1 MDLIISIIKTL
12 SNLVWATPSSVPFMV
27 VLLVGTGIFI
37 SFRLGWP
44 QIKHFV
50 HAIGVTSGRYDN
62 PADAGDISHFQAL
75 SAALSATV
83 GIGNIAGVATA
94 IHYGGPGALFW
105 MWVTGILGTSLK
117 YAECTLSMN
126 YRNINPDGSASGGPM
141 YYIEK
146 GLKLKPLAI
155 FFAIAAVLCSFGTGN
170 GIQAFTVADQ
180 LNSDFAL
187 PVWITGLGLAV
198 LVGMVI
204 IGGIK
209 RIGRVASILAPGMA
223 IIYVIGSVTI
233 LIGNIDKVPGTFAL
247 IFRSAFTPMSFL
259 GGFAGILFVKT
270 MIWGVKRGL
279 FSNEAGQGSA
289 AIAHAAAKTK
299 YPVREGT
306 VAMLGPYIDTLLI
319 CSLTGLVI
327 ITTGVFNRKMTET
340 RDFDHFNFD
349 FVTAPTSYN
358 DYFKNSEI
366 PRYNKEHTDN
376 QFTMP
381 DFDGTVDVVNGRV
394 ISINPSITPHFPYEL
409 NGDTLYT
416 LGLVRNHGF
425 VEDFTILADGAPF
438 TGTIKID
445 SKSSAGGE
453 SVSIVSGGSGIL
465 TVEGGIY
472 QNGSPLTAWG
482 FKEGLMFLGGWGNY
496 IITIAV
502 FLFAVSTM
510 ISWSYYGDRAIQY
523 LLGNRAIMPYRYV
536 YCIVLFIGA
545 TSKLEDIWGFGD
557 VALGLMAIP
566 NLIAILLLSN
576 VTRKMTLE
584 YFSHKQVPYKQKVK
598 SG

>member
-1 MDLIISIIKTL
+1 LDFIIDLIGKASNII
-12 SNLVWATPSSVPFMV
+12 WATPSSVPFMV

-37 SFRLGWP
+37 TFRLGWP
-44 QIKHFV
+44 QIRYFA
-50 HAIGVTSGRYDN
+50 HALGVTSGRYDN
-62 PADAGDISHFQAL
+62 PADAGDITHFQAL

-117 YAECTLSMN
+117 YAECTLSMR

-146 GLKLKPLAI
+146 ALGLKPLAI
-155 FFAIAAVLCSFGTGN
+155 FFAAAAVLCSFGSGN

-180 LNSDFAL
+180 LNSDFAI

-198 LVGMVI
+198 LVGLVI

-209 RIGRVASILAPGMA
+209 RIGKVAAILAPGMA
-223 IIYVIGSVTI
+223 IIYVTAALVV
-233 LIGNIDKVPGTFAL
+233 LIGNIDKLPATFAL
-247 IFRSAFTPMSFL
+247 IFRTAFTPVSFL
-259 GGFAGILFVKT
+259 GGFAGVVFVKT

-299 YPVREGT
+299 EPVREGT

-327 ITTGVFNRKMTET
+327 ITTGVFNNKMTET
-340 RDFDHFNFD
+340 KSLNHHFFD
-349 FVTAPTSYN
+349 FYTVPADYN
-358 DYFKNSEI
+358 DQWLNTEI
-366 PRYNKEHTDN
+366 RKYNKDRETKFDL
-376 QFTMP
+376 P
-381 DFDGTVDVVNGRV
+381 EFDGTVNVYSGRIESV
-394 ISINPSITPHFPYEL
+394 QPASKPDYPDELIN
-409 NGDTLYT
+409 DTLYT
-416 LGLVRNHGF
+416 MALVRNHGF
-425 VEDFTILADGAPF
+425 VDNIRIMGAGIPF
-438 TGTIKID
+438 TGSIKITG
-445 SKSSAGGE
+445 SASTEGQAVTVTEGGPE
-453 SVSIVSGGSGIL
+453 EL
-465 TVEGGIY
+465 TVEGDIY

-482 FKEGLMFLGGWGNY
+482 FQTGLSFLGNWGNY

-502 FLFAVSTM
+502 FLFALSTM
-510 ISWSYYGDRAIQY
+510 ISWSYYGDRSVQY
-523 LLGNRAIMPYRYV
+523 LFGDGAIMPYRYV
-536 YCIVLFIGA
+536 FCIVLFIGA
-545 TSKLEDIWGFGD
+545 TSKLENIWGFGD

-566 NLIAILLLSN
+566 NLIAILLLSK
-576 VTRKMTLE
+576 TLKGMTKE
-584 YFSHKQVPYKQKVK
+584 YFSRKHEPYSKKMK
-598 SG
+598 LF

>member
-1 MDLIISIIKTL
+1 MDFIIDLIGKA
-12 SNLVWATPSSVPFMV
+12 SNLIWATPSSVPFMV

-37 SFRLGWP
+37 TFRLGWP
-44 QIKHFV
+44 QIRHFV
-50 HAIGVTSGRYDN
+50 HALGVTSGRYDN
-62 PADAGDISHFQAL
+62 PADAGDITHFQAL

-146 GLKLKPLAI
+146 GLRLKPLAI
-155 FFAIAAVLCSFGTGN
+155 FFAAAAVLCSFGTGN

-180 LNSDFAL
+180 LNSDFSI
-187 PVWITGLGLAV
+187 PVWITGLGLAL
-198 LVGMVI
+198 LVGLVI

-209 RIGRVASILAPGMA
+209 RIGKVAAILAPGMA
-223 IIYVIGSVTI
+223 IIYVTGAV
-233 LIGNIDKVPGTFAL
+233 LVLLVNIDKLPRTFAL
-247 IFRSAFTPMSFL
+247 IFESAFTPVSFL
-259 GGFAGILFVKT
+259 GGFAGIIFVKT

-299 YPVREGT
+299 EPVREGT

-327 ITTGVFNRKMTET
+327 ITTGVFGNKMTET
-340 RDFDHFNFD
+340 KDLNHHTFDLYT
-349 FVTAPTSYN
+349 VPV
-358 DYFKNSEI
+358 DYDDHWLNTEVRK
-366 PRYNKEHTDN
+366 YNKGRETKFSLPEFN
-376 QFTMP
+376 GIVNVWSGQIESVELTSMP
-381 DFDGTVDVVNGRV
+381 NY
-394 ISINPSITPHFPYEL
+394 PAEL
-409 NGDTLYT
+409 ADDTLFT

-425 VEDFTILADGAPF
+425 VENMRILGAGIPF
-438 TGTIKID
+438 TGIIKIT
-445 SKSSAGGE
+445 
-453 SVSIVSGGSGIL
+453 GSGSQDGQGITIVEGEPGAL
-465 TVEGGIY
+465 TVEGNIY

-482 FKEGLMFLGGWGNY
+482 FKTGLSHLGNWGNY
-496 IITIAV
+496 IVTIGV
-502 FLFAVSTM
+502 FLFAISTM
-510 ISWSYYGDRAIQY
+510 ISWSYYGDRSVQY
-523 LLGNRAIMPYRYV
+523 LIGDRAIMPYRYI
-536 YCIVLFIGA
+536 YCVVLFIGA

-576 VTRKMTLE
+576 NLRKLTRE
-584 YFSHKQVPYKQKVK
+584 YFSRKQVPFSKKIRLF
-598 SG
+598 